1 MENLTVD
8 SKTQQLDCDIKH
20 ALLTRDTVVVFTQYT
35 DTMTFLRDQLAQ
47 KYSPIACYSGRVGEI
62 WNPDTQVWEGGV
74 EVATEG
80 DVPAGPRH
88 RDPYWNRLHERGLEP
103 VDLRPTH
110 QR

>member
-35 DTMTFLRDQLAQ
+35 DTMAFLRDQLAQ

-62 WNPDTQVWEGGV
+62 WNPDTQVWEGV
-74 EVATEG
+74 SKSRLKVMFREG
-80 DVPAGPRH
+80 
-88 RDPYWNRLHERGLEP
+88 RDIKILIGTDSMSEGLN
-103 VDLRPTH
+103 L
-110 QR
+110 